1 MNERVILAALK
12 EIEIHSLRFR
22 MIDLT
27 RRLHISKTSLYKIV
41 ESKDQLIY
49 EIINYL
55 MNNFNQ
61 KEKSIRS
68 ADLPVKQKIIAFVC
82 LYTEAFKRFDKSIYT
97 DLRTDYSS
105 EWHRWSI
112 FREKK
117 INVLMDILEEGIQ
130 KHEFRK
136 VNLDV
141 MHQCLLVTSEALS
154 EYNFL
159 KKSNLTY
166 SEALK
171 NLGDII
177 FFGLENK

>member
-1 MNERVILAALK
+1 
-12 EIEIHSLRFR
+12 
-22 MIDLT
+22 
-27 RRLHISKTSLYKIV
+27 
-41 ESKDQLIY
+41 
-49 EIINYL
+49 
-55 MNNFNQ
+55 
-61 KEKSIRS
+61 
-68 ADLPVKQKIIAFVC
+68 
-82 LYTEAFKRFDKSIYT
+82 
-97 DLRTDYSS
+97 
-105 EWHRWSI
+105 
-112 FREKK
+112 
-117 INVLMDILEEGIQ
+117 MDILQEGIQ